1 MFLKIIL
8 IILGVMVMAKFFN
21 WIAGVLISHNTLN
34 EGHKEIK
41 NLLSED
47 GNLRKENKEI
57 KDLLSENGNLA
68 KEHKEIKDLLSENGN
83 LRKENKEIKDL
94 LNENGNLRKN
104 VDEILRITQEEK
116 SIRKEIDKQN
126 IPISDSI
133 NNIILLTEKYT
144 KKEIKIAILER
155 DNEEL
160 KDKILKLEEEI
171 KELKS
176 ESINT
181 KDVYLDLRLEQG
193 DNNKLYEKL
202 LKDSNLIKEEILD
215 MFKNND
221 IYADENGNAIFPIK
235 NITGQVIGAF
245 ELDINCTDKI
255 KKPKFWKQ
263 GDLHK
268 AEYLSN
274 KVFKSI
280 EIMKEKYKEI
290 EKDYEQEL

>member
-21 WIAGVLISHNTLN
+21 WVAGILISHNTLN

-41 NLLSED
+41 ELLSED

-57 KDLLSENGNLA
+57 KELLSENGNLA
-68 KEHKEIKDLLSENGN
+68 KG
-83 LRKENKEIKDL
+83 NKEIKDL

-104 VDEILRITQEEK
+104 VDEILKITQEEK
-116 SIRKEIDKQN
+116 AIRKEIDKQN

-144 KKEIKIAILER
+144 KKEIKISMLER
-155 DNEEL
+155 DNKEL

-171 KELKS
+171 KKLKS
-176 ESINT
+176 KSINT

-193 DNNKLYEKL
+193 DNNKLYQKL
-202 LKDSNLIKEEILD
+202 LRNSNLNKNEILN

-245 ELDINCTDKI
+245 ELDVNCTDKV

-263 GDLHK
+263 GDLHR
-268 AEYLSN
+268 AEHLSN
-274 KVFKSI
+274 IVFESI
-280 EIMKEKYKEI
+280 KIVKEKYKEQ